1 MQKELLPFTKMQQ
14 IQSVY
19 TYMLPHTTVP
29 LLIVKSWADLPHLM
43 AHQHALQ
50 GIVVLTPND
59 IQHGVDAFALT
70 YVHMHARSSLEYWDE
85 VFANLIYQRDQV
97 INHMELLLRST
108 LIDLRE
114 MMVLDRATTPLFTQ
128 QLILC
133 LDRIL
138 CGWRYVKN
146 MAIEPMDLLA
156 LTDLVDGEWDIDTK
170 WLITLLRTQVSKHQI
185 SRIYDNLLA
194 LLDKIDTLK

>member
-1 MQKELLPFTKMQQ
+1 MHKDLLPFTKMEQV
-14 IQSVY
+14 QSLY

-29 LLIVKSWADLPHLM
+29 LLVVKSWANLPHLL
-43 AHQHALQ
+43 AHQHVLQ

-70 YVHMHARSSLEYWDE
+70 YVHMHARSDLQFGDE
-85 VFANLIYQRDQV
+85 VFANLVYQREQV

-114 MMVLDRATTPLFTQ
+114 MIVLDRATTPLFAQ

-133 LDRIL
+133 LDRLL
-138 CGWRYVKN
+138 CGRRYVKN

-156 LTDLVDGEWDIDTK
+156 LTDLIDGEWDIDTQ
-170 WLITLLRTQVSKHQI
+170 WLITLLRKQVSKRQLP
-185 SRIYDNLLA
+185 SIYDNLLA

>member
-1 MQKELLPFTKMQQ
+1 M
-14 IQSVY
+14 
-19 TYMLPHTTVP
+19 
-29 LLIVKSWADLPHLM
+29 
-43 AHQHALQ
+43 
-50 GIVVLTPND
+50 
-59 IQHGVDAFALT
+59 
-70 YVHMHARSSLEYWDE
+70 
-85 VFANLIYQRDQV
+85 
-97 INHMELLLRST
+97 
-108 LIDLRE
+108 IDLRE
-114 MMVLDRATTPLFTQ
+114 MMVLDRPTTPLFTQ

-133 LDRIL
+133 LDRLL

-170 WLITLLRTQVSKHQI
+170 WLITLLRTQVSKHQL